1 MAVNIT
7 NLPLADPL
15 CANDT
20 CLAYKAGHKASQAQ
34 ISWASQFEYGH
45 WTTWYYII
53 ILGLSTLIYV
63 YRLIRNQ
70 YPHKPGLRNDPV
82 SIRYKA
88 LAFARSLHYRRFS
101 GRIGDALGLPS
112 FGMLAFLLLMVAFLV
127 ILTFAERPYYRLHR
141 GFGSPPLAVRTGL
154 MAIALTPIIVA
165 LAGKANIITLMTGI
179 SHEKLNVV
187 HRWASYMCLFLS
199 IVHTVPFIVAPLKD
213 GGAKALHVQYYKTG
227 GLEYTGTPPF
237 VILVAIVLFS
247 IPYIRQYFYNF
258 FYKFHL
264 GLAIVYLGL
273 MFWHAAQEL
282 DSWAYLWATLAIW
295 GVSILARVF
304 VKSQQMNIQ
313 RQWLSGWP
321 ATIKAVGSDM
331 TRVEVFAPRDFH
343 WTAGQHCFLR
353 FPNIAKLQ
361 NHPFTIAS
369 IPQVTTEQEAVDGQ
383 ILTFYVRSYR
393 GLTNQLFAATKSDI
407 DLKPFTIWVDGPYG
421 DVAENIPVQYDSAIF
436 VAGGGGITACLP
448 WMLQIGRSMAQGV
461 ANVRT
466 MTLVWVVREGEHLQ
480 WISEELRALQDI
492 VPEGGLQLSFFV
504 TEKGEVQTRGE
515 RNSLDRAIDADVK
528 NEGVPTSSS
537 PSTTDLSTSH
547 KGRPLLGTLLPCLVA
562 GRRVVILG
570 CGPESMRIDLSNTA
584 AALQSR
590 VMRGESELVSL
601 HTETFGW

>member
-7 NLPLADPL
+7 NLPLSDPL

-20 CLAYKAGHKASQAQ
+20 CLAYKAGHAASQAQ

-45 WTTWYYII
+45 YTTWYYII
-53 ILGLSTLIYV
+53 ILGLATLIYG

-70 YPHKPGLRNDPV
+70 NPHKPVLQDEPI

-88 LAFARSLHYRRFS
+88 LALARSLHYRRFS
-101 GRIGDALGLPS
+101 GRFSDALGLPS
-112 FGMLAFLLLMVAFLV
+112 FGILAFLLLMVAFLV
-127 ILTFAERPYYRLHR
+127 ILTFVERPYYRLHR

-187 HRWASYMCLFLS
+187 HRWVSYMCLFLS

-213 GGAKALHVQYYKTG
+213 GGAKALHAQYYKTG
-227 GLEYTGTPPF
+227 GMEYTGTPPF

-273 MFWHAAQEL
+273 MFWHAAQEM
-282 DSWAYLWATLAIW
+282 DSWAYLWATLAVW
-295 GVSILARVF
+295 GASILARVF
-304 VKSQQMNIQ
+304 VRNQQMNIQ

-321 ATIKAVGSDM
+321 ATIKAVGGDM

-353 FPNIAKLQ
+353 FPSLAKLQ

-369 IPQVTTEQEAVDGQ
+369 IPYTASEKASVDGQ
-383 ILTFYVRSYR
+383 ALTFYIRSYR
-393 GLTNQLFAATKSDI
+393 GLTSQLLAATKSDI
-407 DLKPFTIWVDGPYG
+407 DPKPSRIWVDGPYG
-421 DVAENIPVQYDSAIF
+421 GVAEKIHVQYGSAIF

-448 WMLQIGRSMAQGV
+448 WLLHTARSMAEGV

-466 MTLVWVVREGEHLQ
+466 VTLVWVVREEEHLR
-480 WISEELRALQDI
+480 WISEELSVLQDMLS
-492 VPEGGLQLSFFV
+492 EGGLRLRFYV
-504 TEKGEVQTRGE
+504 TEGGDTETRAE
-515 RNSLDRAIDADVK
+515 LSSSDKASDAKVK
-528 NEGVPTSSS
+528 SDAGPTSST
-537 PSTTDLSTSH
+537 PSTANLSTH
-547 KGRPLLGTLLPCLVA
+547 HIGRPLLGTLLPTLVT

-570 CGPESMRIDLSNTA
+570 CGPESMKTDISNA
-584 AALQSR
+584 VAGLQSR
-590 VMRGESELVSL
+590 VMKGESEVVSL